1 MQGEQFQVFIWK
13 VHRGIYV
20 SGKEGAK
27 DLAAMKKLG
36 ISPAKLPFLP
46 QAFVHTRVI
55 MHVQNSSSSDLT
67 PPPDSST

>member
-36 ISPAKLPFLP
+36 TLSRKAPFL
-46 QAFVHTRVI
+46 ASSVRAHTRHHACAEFI
-55 MHVQNSSSSDLT
+55 LIRPHST
-67 PPPDSST
+67 P